1 MMKKEDV
8 NKKNSSTW
16 TKINDNSKSKHY
28 KRLFIEEYGGEFVQ
42 MSRLHCVWEESSKTP
57 EPEIKIKPK
66 IKAWVVTRPNGKLD
80 EITNLSKY
88 CKEHKLD
95 DGAIYRVLNGQRNH
109 HKGYKIQKKEID

>member
-1 MMKKEDV
+1 MKKEDV

-42 MSRLHCVWEESSKTP
+42 MSRHHCVWEESPKTP
-57 EPEIKIKPK
+57 EPKPVVKIIKKWTI
-66 IKAWVVTRPNGKLD
+66 TQPNGKKD
-80 EITNLSKY
+80 VITNLSKY

-95 DGAIYRVLNGQRNH
+95 DGAIYRVLNGERNH
-109 HKGYKIQKKEID
+109 HKGYRIRRGD